1 MPDKQL
7 AIEQVIDTLRLLLQA
22 ERSLPIPLLRSEARL
37 LAIIKD
43 EPGHPVKYYMNKSDM
58 SYRGF
63 FNSLGLL
70 TTTGLVSEEAS
81 EVDRRQKLL
90 S

>member
-1 MPDKQL
+1 MYEKQL
-7 AIEQVIDTLRLLLQA
+7 ALEQVIETLRMLLQA
-22 ERSLPIPLLRSEARL
+22 EASLPITLLRSEARL
-37 LAIIKD
+37 LAIIKG

-70 TTTGLVSEEAS
+70 TTTGLVREQVS